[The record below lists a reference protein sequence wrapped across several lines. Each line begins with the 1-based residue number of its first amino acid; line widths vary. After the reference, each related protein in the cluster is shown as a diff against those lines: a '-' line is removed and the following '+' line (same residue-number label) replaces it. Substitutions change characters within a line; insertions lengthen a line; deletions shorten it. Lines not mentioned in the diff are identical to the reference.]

1 MPATNIQSIRDL
13 GNLPA
18 GGVEKYGTAVSVI
31 DLYPVCQ
38 LIQGLGKQLLQK
50 IFPQKEVVEA
60 VFRRRKDT
68 VKEGIVFPDKTALM
82 GIRADGE
89 RGSDTASFCNPVIKE
104 KTLSS
109 PCLFCTVFYSDTFV
123 SVCYCEENI
132 KKMFH
137 N

>member
-1 MPATNIQSIRDL
+1 MPAADIQSIRNL

-18 GGVEKYGTAVSVI
+18 GGVEKYGAAVSVI

-68 VKEGIVFPDKTALM
+68 VKEGIVFPDKASM
-82 GIRADGE
+82 PGICPDRNQLYP
-89 RGSDTASFCNPVIKE
+89 FCQQKP
-104 KTLSS
+104 
-109 PCLFCTVFYSDTFV
+109 
-123 SVCYCEENI
+123 
-132 KKMFH
+132 
-137 N
+137 

>member
-1 MPATNIQSIRDL
+1 MPAADIQSIRDL

-18 GGVEKYGTAVSVI
+18 GGVKEYGTAVSVI

-38 LIQGLGKQLLQK
+38 LIQGLGKQLLLK
-50 IFPQKEVVEA
+50 IFPHKEVVEE
-60 VFRRRKDT
+60 VFRRRKNT
-68 VKEGIVFPDKTALM
+68 VKEGIVFPDKASM
-82 GIRADGE
+82 PGICQDRKN
-89 RGSDTASFCNPVIKE
+89 RSDKAPFRNPVLKQ
-104 KTLSS
+104 KTVGS
-109 PCLFCTVFYSDTFV
+109 PRLFCTVFYSDTFV